1 MCADFSKC
9 VKTVISAFNENDM
22 MHVKCPKC
30 KEIAVLE
37 DNFSRVKC
45 DKCSLD
51 ISYGEYVKMIAYKD
65 SRYRDVL
72 NDYKS

>member
-1 MCADFSKC
+1 MSK
-9 VKTVISAFNENDM
+9 VLLTRSTKNDV

-30 KEIAVLE
+30 DEIAVLE

-51 ISYGEYVKMIAYKD
+51 VSYGEYVKMIAYKD
-65 SRYRDVL
+65 SRYSDVL
-72 NDYKS
+72 NDYKP